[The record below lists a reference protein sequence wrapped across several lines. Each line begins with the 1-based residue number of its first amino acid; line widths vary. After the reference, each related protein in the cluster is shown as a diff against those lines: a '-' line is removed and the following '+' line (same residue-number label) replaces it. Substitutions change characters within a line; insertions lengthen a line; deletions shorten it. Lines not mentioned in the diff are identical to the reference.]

1 MKKWLFPIVFFA
13 LSHGL
18 MGQQWSIQLEE
29 ERTGWLYDLIHVDE
43 GEHIVGIGRH
53 NTAVSNCY
61 DGLVIKADKE
71 GNILSRVIHLPS
83 KTLEY
88 YSAVQLPNGN
98 YMAFGVC
105 DDSLCDHNFQK
116 YIRIDVFDEQ
126 LDTVLSRTYC
136 VDDEIFD
143 NFSYPHEGQIMKSIV
158 THSGT
163 VILATR
169 LSYYDE
175 TWNFYAPALRIYE
188 LDETGMIL
196 RMHDTPLLQIGSINE
211 ITYIPDTDNL
221 MILLD
226 GGVFGYNSGVVGWYT
241 IDTELNIIDQQM
253 MVHLNGVDDI
263 EDIACEGYWI
273 DGQYLIVDGEQYE
286 GSHFTYHTLFKMD
299 ASMNITATLPLP
311 PYDSFTWLPYGT
323 NTAYANDSTI
333 FAVSYCR
340 ETMSSDIVCQTN
352 IMLVDKNLNLLGRK
366 VLKEDNVLKFVR
378 PPATF
383 NDDGCL
389 IMVYSRNGSQYPGE
403 PFARYEL
410 MKFRREDIEIT
421 WDVVNETAAK
431 PTNVAYPNPAANSI
445 NIPIN
450 ETLSNDARI
459 QLIDAKGAKCL
470 DSEVGNT
477 GYPIKLDVH
486 NFDIGLYVY
495 KVMSGKREITS
506 GKFIKE

>member
-1 MKKWLFPIVFFA
+1 MKKWLFTIVFFT
-13 LSHGL
+13 LSLGL
-18 MGQQWSIQLEE
+18 MGQQWIIQLEE
-29 ERTGWLYDLIHVDE
+29 ERSGWLYDLIQIDT
-43 GEHIVGIGRH
+43 GDYIVGIGRH

-61 DGLVIKADKE
+61 DGLVIKADKD
-71 GNILSRVIHLPS
+71 GHIVSQVIHLPG

-88 YSAVQLPNGN
+88 YSAVQLHNGN
-98 YMAFGVC
+98 IMAFGVC
-105 DDSLCDHNFQK
+105 DDSLCDLHFQK

-126 LDTVLSRTYC
+126 LDIVLSRTYC
-136 VDDEIFD
+136 VDDDIFD

-169 LSYYDE
+169 LSYYNE
-175 TWNFYAPALRIYE
+175 TWNFYPSALRLYE
-188 LDETGMIL
+188 LDETGLIL
-196 RMHDTPLLQIGSINE
+196 RMHDTPRLQIGSINE

-226 GGVFGYNSGVVGWYT
+226 GGVFGYNSGVVGWYVVDSDLNV
-241 IDTELNIIDQQM
+241 IDRQM
-253 MVHLNGVDDI
+253 MVYLNGANLSDVASD
-263 EDIACEGYWI
+263 GHWI

-299 ASMNITATLPLP
+299 TSMNVTATLQLP
-311 PYDSFTWLPYGT
+311 PYDSCTWIPMGT
-323 NTAYANDSTI
+323 NTAYANDSTV

-352 IMLVDKNLNLLGRK
+352 ITLVDKDLNLLGRK

-389 IMVYSRNGSQYPGE
+389 VMVYSRNGSQYTGE
-403 PFARYEL
+403 PFACYEL

-421 WDVVNETAAK
+421 WDVVNETEAK
-431 PTNVAYPNPAANSI
+431 PTSVAYPNPTANSI
-445 NIPIN
+445 NIPID
-450 ETLSNDARI
+450 ETLSHEARI
-459 QLIDAKGAKCL
+459 QI
-470 DSEVGNT
+470 
-477 GYPIKLDVH
+477 
-486 NFDIGLYVY
+486 FDC
-495 KVMSGKREITS
+495 MSTK
-506 GKFIKE
+506 

>member
-1 MKKWLFPIVFFA
+1 MKKWHFTILFFV
-13 LSHGL
+13 LSHCL
-18 MGQQWSIQLEE
+18 MGQEWSVTLDEKSE
-29 ERTGWLYDLIHVDE
+29 GWLFDLIQIDT
-43 GEHIVGIGRH
+43 GEYVVGIGRH

-61 DGLVIKADKE
+61 DGLVIKAGKD
-71 GNILSRVIHLPS
+71 GNIVSQTVHLPG

-98 YMAFGVC
+98 FMAFGVC
-105 DDSLCDHNFQK
+105 DDSLCDYHFQK

-126 LDTVLSRTYC
+126 LDAVSSQTYC

-143 NFSYPHEGQIMKSIV
+143 QFSYTHEGVIMNSIV

-169 LSYYDE
+169 LSHFVE
-175 TWNFYAPALRIYE
+175 TWNFYAPALRLYE
-188 LDETGMIL
+188 LDETGLIL

-226 GGVFGYNSGVVGWYT
+226 GGVFGYNSGVVGWYVV
-241 IDTELNIIDQQM
+241 DPELNIIDRQM
-253 MVHLNGVDDI
+253 MTYLNGENLSDV
-263 EDIACEGYWI
+263 ACDGHWI

-299 ASMNITATLPLP
+299 TSMNVTATLQLP
-311 PYDSFTWLPYGT
+311 PYDSCTWVPWGT

-333 FAVSYCR
+333 FAVSYCS
-340 ETMSSDIVCQTN
+340 ETMSSEVVYQVN
-352 IMLVDKNLNLLGRK
+352 IILVDKDLNLLGRK
-366 VLKEDNVLKFVR
+366 VIKDDNVIKLVR
-378 PPATF
+378 PPAAF
-383 NDDGCL
+383 NDESFL
-389 IMVYSRNGSQYPGE
+389 VMIFSRNGSQYPGE

-421 WDVVNETAAK
+421 WDVVDEK
-431 PTNVAYPNPAANSI
+431 PSKPSGSVYPNPSKGII
-445 NIPIN
+445 NIAV
-450 ETLSNDARI
+450 EDTFEKEARI
-459 QLIDAKGAKCL
+459 QIYDTKGVKCL
-470 DSEVGNT
+470 DSMVGAT
-477 GYPIKLDVH
+477 GSLITLNIHNLDA
-486 NFDIGLYVY
+486 GMYVY
-495 KVMSGKREITS
+495 KVVSGNSELAS

>member
-1 MKKWLFPIVFFA
+1 MKKWLFSIVFFTFS
-13 LSHGL
+13 LGL
-18 MGQQWSIQLEE
+18 MGQQWIIQLEE
-29 ERTGWLYDLIHVDE
+29 ERSGWLYDLIQIDTSDY
-43 GEHIVGIGRH
+43 IVGIGRH

-61 DGLVIKADKE
+61 DGLVIKADKD
-71 GNILSRVIHLPS
+71 GHIISQVIHLPG

-88 YSAVQLPNGN
+88 YSAVQLHNGN
-98 YMAFGVC
+98 IMAFGVC

-136 VDDEIFD
+136 VDDDIFD

-158 THSGT
+158 TSSGT

-169 LSYYDE
+169 LSYYNE
-175 TWNFYAPALRIYE
+175 TWNFYASALRLYE
-188 LDETGMIL
+188 LDETGLIL
-196 RMHDTPLLQIGSINE
+196 KMNDTPRLQIGSINE

-226 GGVFGYNSGVVGWYT
+226 GGVFGYNSGVAGWYVA
-241 IDTELNIIDQQM
+241 DTELNIIDRKM
-253 MVHLNGVDDI
+253 LTYLNGENLSDVASD
-263 EDIACEGYWI
+263 GHWI

-299 ASMNITATLPLP
+299 TSMNVSATLPLP
-311 PYDSFTWLPYGT
+311 PSASCTWVPMGT

-340 ETMSSDIVCQTN
+340 ETMSSNIVCQTN
-352 IMLVDKNLNLLGRK
+352 ITLVDKDLNLLGRK
-366 VLKEDNVLKFVR
+366 VLKEDNVVKIVR

-389 IMVYSRNGSQYPGE
+389 VMVYSRNGSQYPGE
-403 PFARYEL
+403 PFAIYEL

-421 WDVVNETAAK
+421 WDVVNETGTK
-431 PTNVAYPNPAANSI
+431 PMSVAYPNPTASSI

-459 QLIDAKGAKCL
+459 QIFDAKGMKCL
-470 DSEVGNT
+470 DSEVGDSGNL
-477 GYPIKLDVH
+477 IKLDIR
-486 NFDIGLYVY
+486 NLDAGLYVY
-495 KVMSGKREITS
+495 KLTSNSQMLSS

>member
-1 MKKWLFPIVFFA
+1 MKKWLFSIVFFTFS
-13 LSHGL
+13 LGL
-18 MGQQWSIQLEE
+18 MGQQWIIQLEE
-29 ERTGWLYDLIHVDE
+29 ERSGWLYDLIQIDT
-43 GEHIVGIGRH
+43 GDYIVGIGRH

-61 DGLVIKADKE
+61 DGLVIKADKD
-71 GNILSRVIHLPS
+71 GHIISQVIHLS
-83 KTLEY
+83 GKTLEY
-88 YSAVQLPNGN
+88 YSAVQLHNGN
-98 YMAFGVC
+98 IMAFGVC

-136 VDDEIFD
+136 VDDDIFD

-158 THSGT
+158 TSSGT

-169 LSYYDE
+169 LSYYNE
-175 TWNFYAPALRIYE
+175 TWNFYASALRLYE
-188 LDETGMIL
+188 LDETGLIL
-196 RMHDTPLLQIGSINE
+196 KMNDTPRLQIGSINE

-226 GGVFGYNSGVVGWYT
+226 GGVFGYNSGVAGWYVA
-241 IDTELNIIDQQM
+241 DTELNIIDRKM
-253 MVHLNGVDDI
+253 LTYLNGENLSDVASD
-263 EDIACEGYWI
+263 GHWI

-299 ASMNITATLPLP
+299 TSMNVSATLPLP
-311 PYDSFTWLPYGT
+311 PYDSCTWVPMGT

-352 IMLVDKNLNLLGRK
+352 ITLVDKDLNLLGRK
-366 VLKEDNVLKFVR
+366 VLKEDNVVKIVR

-389 IMVYSRNGSQYPGE
+389 VMVYSRNGSQYPGE
-403 PFARYEL
+403 PFAIYEL

-421 WDVVNETAAK
+421 WDVVDEK
-431 PTNVAYPNPAANSI
+431 PSKPSGSVYPNPSKGII
-445 NIPIN
+445 NIAV
-450 ETLSNDARI
+450 EDTFEKEARI
-459 QLIDAKGAKCL
+459 QIYDTKGVKCL
-470 DSEVGNT
+470 DSMVGAT
-477 GYPIKLDVH
+477 GSLITLNIHNLDA
-486 NFDIGLYVY
+486 GMYVY
-495 KVMSGKREITS
+495 KVVSGNSELAS